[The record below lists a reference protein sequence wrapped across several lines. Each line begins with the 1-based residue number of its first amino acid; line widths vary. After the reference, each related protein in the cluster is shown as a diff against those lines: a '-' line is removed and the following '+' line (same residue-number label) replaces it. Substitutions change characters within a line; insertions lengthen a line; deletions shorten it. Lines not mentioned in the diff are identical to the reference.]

1 MSKARKP
8 KAKKA
13 APAKSGLIMKSSTS
27 SGGGVKTGSM
37 IPTSASVSSG
47 KKGGAQ
53 NNAPRKAQ

>member
-13 APAKSGLIMKSSTS
+13 APQKSGLIMKSGTS
-27 SGGGVKTGSM
+27 SGGSAKSASM
-37 IPTSASVSSG
+37 IPTSASVSST